1 MQKILFFHR
10 IPPFVARA
18 SSADNALRHLGFKLG
33 PSTRSVVFRSALHC
47 RLLRFSPRLL
57 QAPPARFLADQPN
70 ILPNPPTPAGVQ
82 QNAEP
87 VQNLPQELE
96 PIAEPALAPCPADE
110 GDLFKFFFFALLGLV
125 LLRFR

>member
-33 PSTRSVVFRSALHC
+33 LSTRSVVFRPELHKGC
-47 RLLRFSPRLL
+47 RLLRFSPRLV
-57 QAPPARFLADQPN
+57 QAPPARYLADQPN
-70 ILPNPPTPAGVQ
+70 VLPNPPTPAGLQ

-87 VQNLPQELE
+87 VQNLPQESE
-96 PIAEPALAPCPADE
+96 PIAEPAPAPGPADE
-110 GDLFKFFFFALLGLV
+110 GDLFKFFLFALC
-125 LLRFR
+125 